1 MAFAHAPTGA
11 APSSPSSRCHL
22 TSQPLCLPGQVA
34 APSLCS
40 SPGVCSLQPNGPGI
54 SDVPTCTNGVRA
66 SATQRGT
73 PVTRPGSGAY
83 GGLGLHSDS
92 ASVGNLRDLSNVRPT
107 RFRGSRVDAG
117 EPLVSRGELF
127 SSPNQPFVHK
137 RHFSGAES
145 VWPPGSFRSVHRSS
159 LSRRPPAAPALPP
172 APPPAPPASPAPRP
186 TPPKPPAPPPAPST
200 PPRLPPLLLLSL
212 LPLLLLPLLPLLPLL
227 LLLCP
232 FAPPTP
238 PAPPRLPPLLLL
250 PLLPLLL
257 LPLLLLLRLLLLP
270 IRSSSTSRAQH
281 WERLP
286 LPPQERAES
295 RLRRWPLQGEGGST
309 PASLPCPGP
318 RGSGDQDAWRRLF
331 PAPLPPQA
339 ALRPLTQQHW

>member
-212 LPLLLLPLLPLLPLL
+212 LPLLLLPLL
-227 LLLCP
+227 
-232 FAPPTP
+232 
-238 PAPPRLPPLLLL
+238 
-250 PLLPLLL
+250 
-257 LPLLLLLRLLLLP
+257 LLLRLLLLP